1 MDLLVVRHA
10 ESTWNAEHRWAGQRD
25 PGLSAKGRRDA
36 AELARQLAALD
47 PPSTSAASSDLRR
60 ARQTAQLV
68 ARALE
73 HHLGVAPDSAAELR
87 GVWLQGPQGTL
98 GWLAHC

>member
-1 MDLLVVRHA
+1 VDLLVVRHA

-36 AELARQLAALD
+36 AELARRLAALD
-47 PPSTSAASSDLRR
+47 PPSTSDLRR

-68 ARALE
+68 APALE